1 MPSEPLETITS
12 KIWSETP
19 QPDNPLAAAECYCG
33 GYNDYG
39 DLIKNASFID
49 YLFLLFKLTAPK
61 PHQSAILSSLAVALA
76 NPGPRDHSVRA
87 AMNAGVGGSTHPA
100 ALIAAISVG
109 SGNLGGAR
117 EVFHC
122 MEYWQ
127 HCQIDLS
134 SWLQVIKEPPQEG
147 RMDVWSPMEHT
158 PGFDPHGVTCPK
170 PVQQT
175 LAHLFEVGQTPCLTW
190 LQANREQLER
200 AVGYPLAF
208 SGVAAA
214 AFYDDLLKIDR
225 SFIRDIESDPSD
237 VAIVTGIVALAK
249 SLTLKTVAEGVET
262 ESQRA
267 ILQRLGCDN
276 FQGYLVS
283 KPLPADLFADT
294 FLNREKVI

>member
-1 MPSEPLETITS
+1 M
-12 KIWSETP
+12 
-19 QPDNPLAAAECYCG
+19 
-33 GYNDYG
+33 
-39 DLIKNASFID
+39 
-49 YLFLLFKLTAPK
+49 
-61 PHQSAILSSLAVALA
+61 
-76 NPGPRDHSVRA
+76 
-87 AMNAGVGGSTHPA
+87 
-100 ALIAAISVG
+100 
-109 SGNLGGAR
+109 
-117 EVFHC
+117 
-122 MEYWQ
+122 
-127 HCQIDLS
+127 
-134 SWLQVIKEPPQEG
+134 
-147 RMDVWSPMEHT
+147 
-158 PGFDPHGVTCPK
+158 TCPK

-175 LAHLFEVGQTPCLTW
+175 LAHLVEVGQTPCLTW
-190 LQANREQLER
+190 LQANREQLKR

-214 AFYDDLLKIDR
+214 AFCDDLLKIDR

-294 FLNREKVI
+294 FLNSEKVI